1 MKGRH
6 YCSHLYFTSRAVFSV
21 EETASERGLM
31 KTYNQSRKMLH
42 LNIMRNFPYIYYFP
56 PMHPLMDLLLAEAT
70 YQAMNADCFSDNLET
85 PEDFSVQ
92 FSSVAQ
98 SCPTLCDLMDC
109 SMPGLPVYH
118 QLPEPTQT
126 HVHWVSD
133 AIQPSYHLSFPSPP
147 AFNISQHQG
156 LF

>member
-1 MKGRH
+1 
-6 YCSHLYFTSRAVFSV
+6 
-21 EETASERGLM
+21 
-31 KTYNQSRKMLH
+31 MLH